1 MTDGNDGR
9 PNPDALLQSI
19 QSGQGKAGGKL
30 KIFFGYAAGVGKT
43 YAMLDDAAEQLKNG
57 VDVVVGY
64 VEPHTRPETM
74 RLLEGLPSLP
84 PKVVQYKGI
93 RLREFDLDAAL
104 LRKPELILVDELAH
118 TNAEG
123 VRNRKRYQD
132 VEELLKAGIDVCTT
146 VNVQHIESLNDVVQD
161 ITKIQVRETVPDYIF
176 DSADMVELV
185 DIEPDELLRRFENGK
200 IYRPER
206 AETALNNFFTRENLR
221 LLREI
226 AMRKAADRISH
237 GNQSE
242 LRMSEKMASTK
253 LLVCIGPS
261 PSSARC
267 IRWTAR
273 TAEAFRAPWVAAYV
287 EKLESRYLSED
298 EKKNIKTNMDLAEQ
312 LGAEIVTL
320 NGDDLASSVA
330 EYARLSGITNIVM
343 GKSRNK
349 KTLKNCFEMDLEDR
363 LITLLP
369 SVEIHIIPNNPSHK
383 AYREARR
390 RPAGPNVSFSFADTW
405 KALGCLIAAT
415 LLCLVLRA
423 LHIGDQNIIMV
434 YILSVLIISR
444 TTTGYAYG
452 VIASILSVLIFNY
465 LFTVPYFTFNAIQ
478 SGYPI
483 TFVIMLLVAFIT
495 SALTF
500 RVKTQAR
507 LAVERE
513 RRTEVLYE
521 INKKLL
527 ATRGL
532 DRIAALTNEYV
543 TKIFGRAS
551 VFYTKDPGDNSG
563 GTVMQSAEDS
573 DASFLLAE
581 DERAVAHWVFVNQKN
596 AGAGTDTLMGAGAF
610 YMPVISQGKVLG
622 VIGLSCAKGKLGQS
636 SRLLLQMIA
645 SQVAMALE
653 RQLLSDEQR
662 QILITSEK
670 EKMRSNLL
678 RSISHDLRTP
688 LMCISGAVSA
698 ILESGDSM
706 DKKTRDKF
714 LANIKDDSQWLI
726 RMVENILSVTRI
738 SEGAANV
745 SKVPEAAE
753 EIVAE
758 AVSRIRKR
766 FPDRKIT
773 VKVPDELLIVP
784 MDGTLIEQVL
794 INLLENAV
802 KHSKEDSTIEISVK
816 QSGSE
821 AVFEVSDNGEGIA
834 EQDLP
839 SLFESYAPDRKRSS
853 DSSRG
858 MGIGLS
864 ICMSI
869 IKAHQG
875 KMEALNKQEGGAIIR
890 FVLPLKEVEHN
901 GE

>member
-176 DSADMVELV
+176 DNADMVKLI
-185 DIEPDELLRRFENGK
+185 DIEPNELIKRLENGK
-200 IYRPER
+200 IYRSER
-206 AETALNNFFTRENLR
+206 AEKALSNFFTRENLR

-363 LITLLP
+363 LMDRRIRQILLP
-369 SVEIHIIPNNPSHK
+369 SALPIQAKGIGSPFGRRVDPIAGVGAMHEGIDFVADVGTPVAASAGGVVKEAVHHPEYGNLIELDHGNGFSTRYAHLSKILVRPGQMINRGQEIALSGNTGRSTGPHLHFEVRYQGAAQNPAK
-383 AYREARR
+383 YLNLAARYGIRVARR
-390 RPAGPNVSFSFADTW
+390 
-405 KALGCLIAAT
+405 
-415 LLCLVLRA
+415 
-423 LHIGDQNIIMV
+423 
-434 YILSVLIISR
+434 
-444 TTTGYAYG
+444 
-452 VIASILSVLIFNY
+452 
-465 LFTVPYFTFNAIQ
+465 
-478 SGYPI
+478 
-483 TFVIMLLVAFIT
+483 
-495 SALTF
+495 
-500 RVKTQAR
+500 
-507 LAVERE
+507 
-513 RRTEVLYE
+513 
-521 INKKLL
+521 
-527 ATRGL
+527 
-532 DRIAALTNEYV
+532 
-543 TKIFGRAS
+543 
-551 VFYTKDPGDNSG
+551 
-563 GTVMQSAEDS
+563 
-573 DASFLLAE
+573 
-581 DERAVAHWVFVNQKN
+581 
-596 AGAGTDTLMGAGAF
+596 
-610 YMPVISQGKVLG
+610 
-622 VIGLSCAKGKLGQS
+622 
-636 SRLLLQMIA
+636 
-645 SQVAMALE
+645 
-653 RQLLSDEQR
+653 
-662 QILITSEK
+662 
-670 EKMRSNLL
+670 
-678 RSISHDLRTP
+678 
-688 LMCISGAVSA
+688 
-698 ILESGDSM
+698 
-706 DKKTRDKF
+706 
-714 LANIKDDSQWLI
+714 
-726 RMVENILSVTRI
+726 
-738 SEGAANV
+738 
-745 SKVPEAAE
+745 
-753 EIVAE
+753 
-758 AVSRIRKR
+758 
-766 FPDRKIT
+766 
-773 VKVPDELLIVP
+773 
-784 MDGTLIEQVL
+784 
-794 INLLENAV
+794 
-802 KHSKEDSTIEISVK
+802 
-816 QSGSE
+816 
-821 AVFEVSDNGEGIA
+821 
-834 EQDLP
+834 
-839 SLFESYAPDRKRSS
+839 
-853 DSSRG
+853 
-858 MGIGLS
+858 
-864 ICMSI
+864 
-869 IKAHQG
+869 
-875 KMEALNKQEGGAIIR
+875 
-890 FVLPLKEVEHN
+890 
-901 GE
+901 